1 METKNTLKRY
11 EAICTKHQN
20 IGNREFAKG
29 DVVRIVSLSDRDAAI
44 MNGTESE
51 HGFKYVLVKE
61 KAKEPI
67 VVGESVKEY
76 RKELFA
82 KAEELGLSP
91 AKNIKTDEL
100 KKLIEEAK

>member
-1 METKNTLKRY
+1 MATKNNLKRY
-11 EAICTKHQN
+11 EEICTRHQS
-20 IGNREFAKG
+20 IGSREFNKN
-29 DVVRIVSLSDRDAAI
+29 DVVRVVSLSDRDADI

-51 HGFKYVLVKE
+51 HGFKYVLVEE
-61 KAKEPI
+61 KAKEPTD
-67 VVGESVKEY
+67 KEI